1 MRDDWEEARVLVVEP
16 MGNETMITLERRGE
30 RMVARVASD
39 LGVEAN
45 QPIWIRLP
53 SERTLTF
60 DSEGRRM

>member
-1 MRDDWEEARVLVVEP
+1 LVVEP